1 VRAAGTTRCPGPVRG
16 TKRDAEKVLT
26 QIQAQIDQ
34 GGATRGGDVT
44 VAELLV
50 EWLDMIEGD
59 RSPSTMQSHR
69 SKGVTSKA
77 YPPGW
82 HSCGRMRSVP
92 RWAGLTLGVTGL
104 VAF

>member
-1 VRAAGTTRCPGPVRG
+1 VRVAAGWDPAAGRYHQVSRTVRG

-26 QIQAQIDQ
+26 QLQAQVDE
-34 GGATRGGDVT
+34 GGATRRGDAT

-69 SKGVTSKA
+69 SKA
-77 YPPGW
+77 ELHLIPP
-82 HSCGRMRSVP
+82 
-92 RWAGLTLGVTGL
+92 
-104 VAF
+104 